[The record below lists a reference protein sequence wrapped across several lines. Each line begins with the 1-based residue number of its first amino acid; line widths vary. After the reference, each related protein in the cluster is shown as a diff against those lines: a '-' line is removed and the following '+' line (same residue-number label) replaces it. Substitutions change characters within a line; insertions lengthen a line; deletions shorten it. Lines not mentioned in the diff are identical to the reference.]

1 MATVSG
7 IVSNYVVDSYIDD
20 QGDYLRGPA
29 RITLTSSVSGV
40 EFASIVRG
48 GSIQWD
54 QCGTWATWPRSKWAP
69 GIEADTTFTASSTG
83 VATRGATASADVV
96 ITNTITGNAIWDPGA
111 SASLQFTSSS
121 TGNCTFSST
130 ASSSVV
136 FTASASGGKILAG
149 VIDGDIVLTA
159 SATGERKPGGTATAN
174 ISMTTDANGVVR
186 LSADASAEL
195 VITATGQG
203 NLTFFGQAT
212 APIVFSGSIGG
223 GLVVP
228 PPNPN
233 TTYVVDTETRD
244 YVIPHDQV
252 NDEAGTHMGHD
263 YYKIPIRDGETRHFD
278 VLFDTR
284 ETIIKSET
292 REQPTEVF

>member
-7 IVSNYVVDSYIDD
+7 VVSNYVVDSYIDD

-29 RITLTSSVSGV
+29 RITFTSSVSV
-40 EFASIVRG
+40 EFGSIVRG

-83 VATRGATASADVV
+83 VATRGASASADVV
-96 ITNTITGNAIWDPGA
+96 LTNATIGNAIWDPGA
-111 SASLQFTSSS
+111 SADLQFTSSS
-121 TGNCTFSST
+121 TGNCTFSGTS
-130 ASSSVV
+130 SSSVV

-149 VIDGDIVLTA
+149 VIDGDVVLTA

-174 ISMTTDANGVVR
+174 ISLTTDANGVVR
-186 LSADASAEL
+186 LSANASAEL

-203 NLTFFGQAT
+203 NITFFGQAT

-233 TTYVVDTETRD
+233 TTYVVDSETRE
-244 YVIPHDQV
+244 YVLTYDQV
-252 NDEAGTHMGHD
+252 NDDAGTHLGHT
-263 YYKIPIRDGETRHFD
+263 YYKIPLRDGETRVFK